1 MTTPQV
7 AEALDELGADPAPP
21 NLPPPQPSLQD
32 RILHAVIVASKALV
46 IAFGIDAFLNYRSRR
61 LRGKAIRT
69 RAIGYIGSLFIVPVI
84 WRLLP
89 NRGRYPAELDLA
101 VTAPLFL
108 DAAGNAFGV
117 YEKAHIDDAVHTIN
131 SAIVA
136 GVAGA
141 LFAPHVDERWQ
152 AALAGAGV
160 SVAAGSAW
168 EAWEYV
174 AWRLGA
180 DGMNLTYADTM
191 DDIIEGFIGAG
202 IGGLFALTRA
212 PRSRTVRRQAG
223 WRQSLGA

>member
-7 AEALDELGADPAPP
+7 AEALEELGATPATEQLPPAPP
-21 NLPPPQPSLQD
+21 TIGD
-32 RILHAVIVASKALV
+32 RVLHALIVVSKALV
-46 IAFGIDAFLNYRSRR
+46 IAFGIDAFLNYRSPR

-89 NRGRYPAELDLA
+89 DRGRYPAELDLA

-180 DGMNLTYADTM
+180 DGMNLTYEDTM
-191 DDIIEGFIGAG
+191 DDIIEGFVGAG
-202 IGGLFALTRA
+202 VGGLFALTRA
-212 PRSRTVRRQAG
+212 PRSKAVRRQAG
-223 WRQSLGA
+223 WRQALGA